1 MVPTPLADDSR
12 EHYDDPSP
20 EVTVDL
26 YASHKLLIRSREND
40 QETKLSEE
48 SASWNGDDQC
58 GKENDQHVLP

>member
-1 MVPTPLADDSR
+1 MVPTPLADDSI

-48 SASWNGDDQC
+48 SASWNGDD
-58 GKENDQHVLP
+58 